1 MKKSI
6 CLAIVGAAVLTGC
19 QNEVMQ
25 QREYVPA
32 PREDA
37 EAVST
42 AVPGENAVS
51 DRSSTGEIAD
61 ERGGSAAERPAAA
74 RNEQE
79 FPAMTGKFANEGIS
93 SDGGAPA
100 ARGGE
105 YVVRSGDTLG
115 KIAAAHNVS
124 LAALMKANHMTNKD
138 AKRLRVGRKLVIPS
152 GREAAAPGRGKGR
165 GKGKGKSFGGAQAA
179 PAKGAKK
186 PAQAEIQPGEYVI
199 KSGDTPEKIARRAG
213 VKLSALMEA
222 NKMTEEAARRLQV
235 GQKIVIPGKAQTAAP
250 KKPATAKPAAQPATQ
265 KTGALA
271 APAAPAPATTGSGSD
286 DLEREMNDAQVTP
299 QAAPAPAAPAQ
310 TTPTQAAPAAPGS
323 ATTPETSAPEAE
335 RTSYVQ
341 LKEDT
346 TIEAFASK
354 YGTTPEVI
362 RQLNPDITGNRMIKE
377 RIYEVPKK

>member
-6 CLAIVGAAVLTGC
+6 CLAIVGAAVLSGC

-61 ERGGSAAERPAAA
+61 ERGTATAERPAAA

-79 FPAMTGKFANEGIS
+79 FPTMSGNFGNEGIS
-93 SDGGAPA
+93 SDAGAPA

-105 YVVRSGDTLG
+105 YVVRPGDTLG

-124 LAALMKANHMTNKD
+124 LTALMKANNLTNKD
-138 AKRLRVGRKLVIPS
+138 AKKLRVGRKLVIPS
-152 GREAAAPGRGKGR
+152 GRDAAVS
-165 GKGKGKSFGGAQAA
+165 GKGKGKGKGGRKGSFGGAQEATGR
-179 PAKGAKK
+179 GAKRAAK
-186 PAQAEIQPGEYVI
+186 AEIQPGEYVI

-222 NKMTEEAARRLQV
+222 NHMTEEAARRLQV
-235 GQKIVIPGKAQTAAP
+235 GQKIVIPGKGQTATA
-250 KKPATAKPAAQPATQ
+250 AKPAAQKTAAKPAAP
-265 KTGALA
+265 KTGEAAAPKSAQTGAGSDDIEREMDDAKVTPQGTPAPAATPAAPAPQA
-271 APAAPAPATTGSGSD
+271 APAAPAAG
-286 DLEREMNDAQVTP
+286 
-299 QAAPAPAAPAQ
+299 
-310 TTPTQAAPAAPGS
+310 
-323 ATTPETSAPEAE
+323 ATTPEAVAPEAE

-341 LKEDT
+341 VQEDT
-346 TIEAFASK
+346 TIEAFAAK

-362 RQLNPDITGNRMIKE
+362 RQLNPDITGNRLTKD